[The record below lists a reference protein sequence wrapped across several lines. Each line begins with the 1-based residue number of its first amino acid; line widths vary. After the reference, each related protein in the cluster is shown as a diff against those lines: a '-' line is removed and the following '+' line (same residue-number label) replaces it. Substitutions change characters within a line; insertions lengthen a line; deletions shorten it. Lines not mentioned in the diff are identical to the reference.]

1 MSKDVPSSSRYNVVQ
16 VEHGV
21 NIEDQVNDPM
31 EEDDNN
37 KKIEDEGTN
46 RLIHD
51 TFARTEQDKFH
62 DIHDVPL
69 LDKVSKLLYEGSREN
84 ILSSTLLLVNLMVLN
99 GLSNTCMT

>member
-1 MSKDVPSSSRYNVVQ
+1 
-16 VEHGV
+16 
-21 NIEDQVNDPM
+21 M

-69 LDKVSKLLYEGSREN
+69 LNKASQPLYEVSRAN
-84 ILSSTLLLVNLMVLN
+84 ILSTTLLLANLKMLN
-99 GLSNTCMT
+99 GLSNTCMTHILRYVHHIYIKFYFVLYFYP